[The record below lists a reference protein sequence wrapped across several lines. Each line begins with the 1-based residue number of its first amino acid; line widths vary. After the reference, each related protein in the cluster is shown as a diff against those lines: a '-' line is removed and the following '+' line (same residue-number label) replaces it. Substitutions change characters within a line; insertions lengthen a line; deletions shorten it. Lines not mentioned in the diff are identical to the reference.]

1 MQKKQ
6 NQPLPEVG
14 DIPRLSNF
22 GMLSRIGAWCCW
34 LVKYS
39 LKIDIRRLESADMFW
54 LIFPLDFGKRRWCNV
69 GSRKGPEVF
78 IPYVQC
84 WPSHCCAPR
93 SNWSVSFS
101 MSPGPSFAVCN
112 CDGVLSC
119 LYPDGGV

>member
-39 LKIDIRRLESADMFW
+39 LKIDIRRLESADM
-54 LIFPLDFGKRRWCNV
+54 LLADFSTGLRQKTL
-69 GSRKGPEVF
+69 
-78 IPYVQC
+78 
-84 WPSHCCAPR
+84 
-93 SNWSVSFS
+93 
-101 MSPGPSFAVCN
+101 M
-112 CDGVLSC
+112 
-119 LYPDGGV
+119 